1 VDSACAGALVVATMD
16 ADDTTPTTR
25 HRRHD
30 TDNTTPTNIGRTRGT
45 CVTDLPAPTAQ
56 RLRPPSWRDPRLL
69 VGLVLVLGSV
79 VLGSRVVAAADDS
92 VSVYAAARTLTP
104 GEPVR
109 ADDVTVVQ
117 LRLDS
122 GLDRY
127 LPAGA
132 PLPEEAVALRSV
144 PAGEL
149 LPRSGLGSA
158 DELRRRP
165 VGIPVDAPVPAGL
178 VKAAQV
184 DVWVSEPDPERSGA
198 FTDPVRL
205 ATAAE
210 VAEVTEGGG
219 ALGAGGSTNVQV
231 LLAEDELRPALRAL
245 ASDAE
250 VALVLVPGSSPA
262 TR

>member
-1 VDSACAGALVVATMD
+1 
-16 ADDTTPTTR
+16 
-25 HRRHD
+25 
-30 TDNTTPTNIGRTRGT
+30 
-45 CVTDLPAPTAQ
+45 VTDLPAPTAQ

-69 VGLVLVLGSV
+69 VGLVLVLASV
-79 VLGSRVVAAADDS
+79 VVGSRVVAAADDS

-104 GEPVR
+104 GERVR
-109 ADDVTVVQ
+109 AEDVTVVQ

-122 GLDRY
+122 GLERY

-132 PLPEEAVALRSV
+132 LPEEAVALRSV
-144 PAGEL
+144 PVGEL

-178 VKAAQV
+178 VRGAQV

-205 ATAAE
+205 AAAAE

-219 ALGAGGSTNVQV
+219 ALGAGGSTSVQV

-250 VALVLVPGSSPA
+250 VALVLVPGSSP